1 VGEFKNYSHRNGFP
15 LIKDDS
21 RRISIQALQ
30 NKEKRI
36 SQRLV
41 GGEDV
46 QSSYINESNS
56 SEVFAD
62 VMKVIN
68 KTLTKEK
75 CKKASNK

>member
-1 VGEFKNYSHRNGFP
+1 MGEFKNYSHRNGFP

-21 RRISIQALQ
+21 RRIS
-30 NKEKRI
+30 